1 LTELRLDGCTS
12 CEEFPQFGQFKAL
25 EVLILKR
32 LNKLRSLCS
41 HSSSA
46 AFPALKSLELKYLD
60 IFERWVATEG
70 EELIFPLL
78 ENVKIKNCPKLTTLP
93 EARKLKVINLKEDK
107 AQLSL
112 SIFRSRYMSCFS
124 EIFLSVSDTEATPEL
139 KLDQDRE
146 VSISTIGLHGCTFLF
161 PSSPLQPTVEVWKWF
176 RQLVNLEL
184 EYCDMLICWPE
195 EEFQS
200 LVSLKNLSIQ
210 NCSKLIG
217 PTRVK
222 GYCTQG
228 RDQLLPNLRTLLIKD
243 CVSLTEFFV
252 LPTSLTA
259 IYIWSCDSLEFISGQ
274 DDRELE
280 SLKHLDTATSSE
292 NFNDLASTS
301 MPEQLASPRINH
313 LPCLETLTIWSCKKL
328 RVLSVQLDAL
338 LYLSIKDC
346 NVLDSLDFLG
356 DLPLLETLELRKCQH
371 LAYLPG
377 NRGSYS
383 ALQDLIVRYCPA
395 INMKPIYGLSQQQLD
410 RLEHKDISHACSSN
424 PDEGTV

>member
-1 LTELRLDGCTS
+1 
-12 CEEFPQFGQFKAL
+12 
-25 EVLILKR
+25 
-32 LNKLRSLCS
+32 
-41 HSSSA
+41 
-46 AFPALKSLELKYLD
+46 
-60 IFERWVATEG
+60 
-70 EELIFPLL
+70 
-78 ENVKIKNCPKLTTLP
+78 
-93 EARKLKVINLKEDK
+93 
-107 AQLSL
+107 
-112 SIFRSRYMSCFS
+112 
-124 EIFLSVSDTEATPEL
+124 
-139 KLDQDRE
+139 
-146 VSISTIGLHGCTFLF
+146 LF

-176 RQLVNLEL
+176 GQLVDLQL

-228 RDQLLPNLRTLLIKD
+228 RDQLLPNLRTLIITD

-259 IYIWSCDSLEFISGQ
+259 IYIRSCVSLEFIAGQ

-301 MPEQLASPRINH
+301 MLEQSSSPRISH
-313 LPCLETLTIWSCKKL
+313 LPCLEILRIMLCKKL
-328 RVLSVQLDAL
+328 RVLPVQLDAL
-338 LYLSIKDC
+338 THLSIMGC
-346 NVLDSLDFLG
+346 NGLESLHFLG
-356 DLPLLETLELRKCQH
+356 DLPLLETLKLWGCQH
-371 LAYLPG
+371 LASLPG
-377 NRGSYS
+377 SRGNYS
-383 ALQDLIVRYCPA
+383 ALQDLTVRYCPA

-410 RLEHKDISHACSSN
+410 RLEDKDISHACSSN